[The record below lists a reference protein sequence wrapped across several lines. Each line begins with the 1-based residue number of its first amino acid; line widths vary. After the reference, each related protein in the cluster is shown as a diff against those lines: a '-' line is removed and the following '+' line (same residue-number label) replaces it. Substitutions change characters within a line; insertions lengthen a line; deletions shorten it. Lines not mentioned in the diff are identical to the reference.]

1 MVSTRQTAD
10 ERRTSVLAAAITEFA
25 RSGYAGTST
34 DAIAARAG
42 ISQPYL
48 FRLFGTKKELF
59 IATYDLVG
67 GRIVRELTNAAEGLH
82 DEEAVA
88 AMGQAYLEL
97 MQDPDLLQVQMHG
110 FAAATGDADIARSCR
125 RTFEVLW
132 QLVDERTD
140 LPEEEIRH
148 FFATG
153 MMISVMSAIDLLSIP
168 DHWAQSFCPPSPGKS
183 EAVVA
188 AGRALEERRRSEADI
203 DTEVSA

>member
-10 ERRTSVLAAAITEFA
+10 ERRTAVLAAAITEFA

-48 FRLFGTKKELF
+48 FRLFGTKKDLF
-59 IATYDLVG
+59 IATYNLVG
-67 GRIVRELTNAAEGLH
+67 DRIIRELTAAGEGLAGE
-82 DEEAVA
+82 DALA
-88 AMGQAYLEL
+88 AMGDAYLEL

-125 RTFEVLW
+125 HTFEVLW
-132 QLVDERTD
+132 HMVDDRSD
-140 LPEEEIRH
+140 LDEEGVRQ
-148 FFATG
+148 FFAAG

-168 DHWAQSFCPPSPGKS
+168 DHWAQSFCPPAEKS
-183 EAVVA
+183 EAVAA
-188 AGRALEERRRSEADI
+188 AGRALEERRRAGAAI